1 MREKNFYWQFE
12 QGPLYFWLS
21 AFQLISLGFL
31 QKYSIWSA
39 FIRRFGLKI
48 ALTCERYFIE
58 KTKICP
64 WTTFGFLCEIQANQ
78 ILNEH
83 WRSLSLMN
91 SMESNY
97 KKEEKK
103 GNDASNMYNNCI
115 VFHHQLFG
123 RCAHLDGSAMHINT
137 VEVVSKVS
145 FGVDLLSDCNWVF
158 IHVKL
163 TRTSKTFGSIE
174 SKVCEYNLKPLA
186 HSLRHSH
193 FGMLA
198 SVRSIIGISIIHWD
212 AYIILPLPLPL
223 TLSFAWHPT
232 ISIAIHIFLLNF
244 IWIHA

>member
-1 MREKNFYWQFE
+1 
-12 QGPLYFWLS
+12 
-21 AFQLISLGFL
+21 
-31 QKYSIWSA
+31 
-39 FIRRFGLKI
+39 
-48 ALTCERYFIE
+48 
-58 KTKICP
+58 
-64 WTTFGFLCEIQANQ
+64 
-78 ILNEH
+78 
-83 WRSLSLMN
+83 
-91 SMESNY
+91 
-97 KKEEKK
+97 
-103 GNDASNMYNNCI
+103 MYNNCI

-198 SVRSIIGISIIHWD
+198 SIRSVIGISIIHWD
-212 AYIILPLPLPL
+212 AYIIPPLPLPL
-223 TLSFAWHPT
+223 TLSFAWHFNCYT
-232 ISIAIHIFLLNF
+232 HFSTQFYLNTRIMVVRLLRVAATLLLIDRYWSEIKCLKRKRSTLF
-244 IWIHA
+244 WHFGKLIG